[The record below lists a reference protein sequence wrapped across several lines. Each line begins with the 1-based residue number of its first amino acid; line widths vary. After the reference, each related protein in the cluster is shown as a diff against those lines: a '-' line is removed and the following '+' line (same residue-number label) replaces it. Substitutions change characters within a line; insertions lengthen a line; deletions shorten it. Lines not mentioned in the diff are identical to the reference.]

1 MSKERIRSVVRPSRG
16 SSEVSY
22 NRTLMSKVVIATIL
36 TLPLQACGP
45 RTGPDETLAGGVLGA
60 AWGAGAGA
68 VVGHQISY
76 AGEGAA
82 VGAGLGMVSGAAQGL
97 GFDVAEESAI
107 RQEQELEALR
117 VQNSANA
124 QEIENLHAR
133 LDFPSGP
140 AASPS
145 INHVYFDPDGT
156 NLRAGSIA
164 DLEVIAEGIK
174 RNPHARSI
182 VIKGHSDDAGTPQYN
197 ERIAEARA
205 RSVLAYLAS
214 RGIAMDQMKVESH
227 GSARPV
233 TSNNTPEGR
242 QLNRRVDIVVMP

>member
-1 MSKERIRSVVRPSRG
+1 MSKERIRSATRLPLG
-16 SSEVSY
+16 FSEVSY
-22 NRTLMSKVVIATIL
+22 NRTLLSKVVLPIIL
-36 TLPLQACGP
+36 ALPISACGP
-45 RTGPDETLAGGVLGA
+45 RTGPDKTVAGGVLGA

-68 VVGHQISY
+68 IVGHQVSY

-82 VGAGLGMVSGAAQGL
+82 IGAGLGMVSGAAQGL
-97 GFDVAEESAI
+97 GFDVAEEGSV

-124 QEIENLHAR
+124 QEIENIHAR
-133 LDFPSGP
+133 LDFPTGA

-145 INHVYFDPDGT
+145 IHHVYFDPDGT
-156 NLRAGSIA
+156 SMRAGSTA

-174 RNPHARSI
+174 RNPHAKSI
-182 VIKGHSDDAGTPQYN
+182 IIKGHSDDAGTPDYN
-197 ERIAEARA
+197 TRIAEARA
-205 RSVLAYLAS
+205 RSVLSYLAT
-214 RGIAMDQMKVESH
+214 RGIATDQMKVESH
-227 GSARPV
+227 GSTRPV